1 MIGASELPSLDPGKQ
16 ATTLP
21 SLMYNYLIGTY
32 PSQRE
37 SCWGIALVLMV
48 AVLFFNV
55 LSRIFVARSNK

>member
-1 MIGASELPSLDPGKQ
+1 
-16 ATTLP
+16 LP